1 VSEFNIQTLA
11 QLDKSRFSNYKSN
24 LDFYEG
30 RQWPAKSK
38 NRQLVFNYAR
48 IAIDKVTSYLMNG
61 LNFACDSLLIS
72 KSNFSGGPFEND
84 ESVKDMSQ
92 KAESVIYSVYEDN
105 NLQQLDYETEV
116 DCAILGDA
124 CYKVTWD
131 VDNKKIRITSP
142 DMNGIFAWWVGD
154 DISKVWRV
162 ASRYTLSQDDVDIL
176 YKKTVSKKQVYMTE
190 VWTARDFVLYLDN
203 EIIEKKPNPYGFI
216 PFIIFPNIRKPKS
229 FWGISDVPPLKEA
242 QMELNRALSQLSRI
256 LEVSGNPIAVLEGVE
271 SSEDIAVR
279 PGAVWN
285 IPPDTRAYLLDL
297 LQGGGI
303 RLHIDYIDMVYR
315 CLHDISEAP
324 RAAYGGVEKELSGVA
339 LEVELQSLLQKVL
352 RKRAIRT
359 SVYTER
365 NRMILSLHS
374 KFNSEDLTPVSH
386 RIIWG
391 QVLPADKAREA
402 HNEQLLVQSG
412 IHSRRTAMDQ
422 LGIKDPEAEFEK
434 WIGER
439 KTILEMNQ
447 QYRARSARN
456 GERERSIPAEAEGAI
471 EKDYLS

>member
-1 VSEFNIQTLA
+1 MAEFNIQSLA
-11 QLDKSRFSNYKSN
+11 SLDRARFSNYKSN

-30 RQWPAKSK
+30 TQWSGRSK

-61 LNFACDSLLIS
+61 LNFACEPLQIS
-72 KSNFSGGPFEND
+72 PAGGTDTRRP
-84 ESVKDMSQ
+84 
-92 KAESVIYSVYEDN
+92 AESNKELAQRAEAVIYQVYEDN
-105 NLQQLDYETEV
+105 NLNQLDYDTEV

-131 VDNKKIRITSP
+131 VENKRVRITSP
-142 DMNGIFAWWVGD
+142 DINGIFAWWLGD
-154 DISKVWRV
+154 DTTKVWRV
-162 ASRYTLSQDDVDIL
+162 ASRYPLSQDDVSIL
-176 YKKTVSKKQVYMTE
+176 YKHSVSKKQVLMTE
-190 VWTARDFVLYLDN
+190 LWTAKDFVLYLDN

-216 PFIIFPNIRKPKS
+216 PFLIFPNIRKPKS
-229 FWGISDVPPLKEA
+229 FWGLSDIPPLKES
-242 QMELNRALSQLSRI
+242 QIELNRALSQLSRI

-271 SSEDIAVR
+271 SSEDIAVK

-324 RAAYGGVEKELSGVA
+324 RAAYGGIERELSGVA

-359 SVYTER
+359 SVYAER
-365 NRMILSLHS
+365 NRMILKLHN
-374 KFNSEDLTPVSH
+374 KFNREDLTQVSH
-386 RIIWG
+386 RVIWG
-391 QVLPADKAREA
+391 QVLPSDKAREA

-412 IHSRRTAMDQ
+412 VHSRRTAMDQ
-422 LGIKDPEAEFEK
+422 LGVKDPEAEFEK
-434 WIGER
+434 WLQER

-447 QYRARSARN
+447 QYRARSVRG
-456 GERERSIPAEAEGAI
+456 GERDRAITPEVEGAI
-471 EKDYLS
+471 DKDE